1 MTDSIYTGGTTSDGP
16 IVSANSTAAVNTTE
30 FDYGIQLPQYNNIPS
45 SNGVF
50 SGTLS
55 AQGNMIA
62 MLMNPGGPKIVVV
75 TGGPKDEF
83 GNDLGYAVPWL
94 TGYLREY
101 WKNPSLCTFGS
112 NSAIPALTGVMP
124 ADRTLQGS
132 ALYYMDLQ
140 LTRVAGSNYFDN
152 FKFINTF
159 NVSLNWASSSNDY
172 ILALQKSENNNLSYY
187 GYDTYQAFLTS
198 GFSNYKVGLALTK
211 ALTNIGSMV
220 TEISKGQF
228 GTVNSVAKVLVD
240 LGLGSL
246 GGLSAKLT
254 GAGIPIDD
262 NLYNSIYTAQIE
274 EILKTIDK
282 VADLETIQAVI
293 GSTIPNMKDPTYY
306 TSIEL
311 CSGLVNDSLF
321 KSFREFGIDLY
332 QKSPEFSLTTG
343 ENLAAAINFVLSES
357 SESLESLA
365 TTTSILPPEIIDGL
379 REFLPKGVD
388 NGQVSILNII
398 GTPSGYLTEYLSAV
412 NSGLDLLD
420 KSAYGTQIRN
430 AFKQLNDTYLA
441 YTGSLSGDENSPPP
455 PPSAVLNFE
464 NAKKNY
470 AQLLNTISADPTTA
484 NIVENI
490 NSNYNQMCLLL
501 DLEVQNYNKA
511 NATINGTIVR
521 DNSIIYSFVN
531 SLPSYAS
538 DTQGLGTD
546 FMLYNMCQDNQAGD
560 LVKSVMNQYKNKT
573 LFSSIGVK
581 DSSII

>member
-1 MTDSIYTGGTTSDGP
+1 MTDFIYTGGTTSDGP
-16 IVSANSTAAVNTTE
+16 IIRANATAAVNTTE
-30 FDYGIQLPQYNNIPS
+30 FNYGIQLPQYNNIPS

-55 AQGNMIA
+55 AQGNMLA
-62 MLMNPGGPKIVVV
+62 MLMNPGGLKFVV
-75 TGGPKDEF
+75 TPGGPRDEF

-94 TGYLREY
+94 TGYMREY
-101 WKNPSLCTFGS
+101 WRDPSSCTFGS
-112 NSAIPALTGVMP
+112 NTAIPALTGVMP
-124 ADRTLQGS
+124 SDRTLQGN

-159 NVSLNWASSSNDY
+159 NAALNWVSNSNDY
-172 ILALQKSENNNLSYY
+172 LLALQKAEKNNLSYY
-187 GYDTYQAFLTS
+187 GYNTYQEFLTS

-240 LGLGSL
+240 SGLGSL
-246 GGLSAKLT
+246 GNLSSKLT
-254 GAGIPIDD
+254 LAGIPIDD
-262 NLYNSIYTAQIE
+262 NIYNSIYSEQIE

-293 GSTIPNMKDPTYY
+293 GSTIPNIKDPTYY

-321 KSFREFGIDLY
+321 KSFKEFGVDLY
-332 QKSPEFSLTTG
+332 QKSPEFTLTTG
-343 ENLAAAINFVLSES
+343 ANLAAAIDFVLSES
-357 SESLESLA
+357 NTAVESLA
-365 TTTSILPPEIIDGL
+365 TTDSILPPDVVAGL
-379 REFLPKGVD
+379 RKFLPIGID
-388 NGQVSILNII
+388 NGQVNVLNVI

-412 NSGLDLLD
+412 NAGLDLLD
-420 KSAYGTQIRN
+420 KSVYGTQLRN
-430 AFKQLNDTYLA
+430 ALKRINDTYIV
-441 YTGSLSGDENSPPP
+441 YRDSFTGDDNAPPP
-455 PPSAVLNFE
+455 PTSALPNFE
-464 NAKKNY
+464 NAKNAY

-484 NIVENI
+484 NIVKNI

-501 DLEVQNYNKA
+501 DIEVQNYNKA
-511 NATINGTIVR
+511 NASINGTTVR
-521 DNSIIYSFVN
+521 DNTIIYSFVN
-531 SLPSYAS
+531 SLPSYAADS
-538 DTQGLGTD
+538 QGLGTD
-546 FMLYNMCQDNQAGD
+546 LMIYNMCQDNQAGE
-560 LVKSVMNQYKNKT
+560 LVKSLMNQYKNKS
-573 LFSSIGVK
+573 LFSAIGVK

>member
-1 MTDSIYTGGTTSDGP
+1 
-16 IVSANSTAAVNTTE
+16 
-30 FDYGIQLPQYNNIPS
+30 
-45 SNGVF
+45 
-50 SGTLS
+50 
-55 AQGNMIA
+55 
-62 MLMNPGGPKIVVV
+62 
-75 TGGPKDEF
+75 
-83 GNDLGYAVPWL
+83 
-94 TGYLREY
+94 
-101 WKNPSLCTFGS
+101 
-112 NSAIPALTGVMP
+112 
-124 ADRTLQGS
+124 
-132 ALYYMDLQ
+132 MDLQ

-262 NLYNSIYTAQIE
+262 NIYNSIYTAQIE